1 MRFFLS
7 QNFVASSRRS
17 CKMVLAVIWVLGLIC
32 GSFCA
37 AGADNLS
44 SLMRACCHAGVS
56 IVGLFFVPFL
66 PFLISAVAVYC
77 HAPLIILL
85 TGLCKSF
92 LLGLCICVVHSGFSQ
107 GGLLICF
114 LLLFTDILTAPA
126 LFWFQ
131 MRYLQGLRKG
141 IVRDSILALM
151 WFFAVSAVDRA
162 WIVPL
167 LRDII

>member
-66 PFLISAVAVYC
+66 PFLISAAAVYC
-77 HAPLIILL
+77 SAPLILYL
-85 TGLCKSF
+85 ASLCKSF
-92 LLGLCICVVHSGFSQ
+92 LLGFCVSAVWSAFSSGGPVMS
-107 GGLLICF
+107 L
-114 LLLFTDILTAPA
+114 LLLFTDIFTAPA
-126 LFWFQ
+126 LFVFQLRHINGGRLINRSVIFTLLWF
-131 MRYLQGLRKG
+131 
-141 IVRDSILALM
+141 A
-151 WFFAVSAVDRA
+151 AVSAVDHLWILPLIRA
-162 WIVPL
+162 
-167 LRDII
+167 II